1 MCCSTLIATPSD
13 KMVHQ
18 SVRLFKQRWKGLM
31 RPMKLKSKVRMSSKV
46 TGKAPCSQEMTA
58 LMSCWK
64 QNDFNDLSCVQ
75 EVTQFLECS
84 QQVRA
89 SKITVEQQGDDGEYG
104 ATSDSWNRFPVED
117 VNRQLKKFPT
127 K

>member
-1 MCCSTLIATPSD
+1 M
-13 KMVHQ
+13 
-18 SVRLFKQRWKGLM
+18 M
-31 RPMKLKSKVRMSSKV
+31 RPMKLKSNVRMSSKV

-58 LMSCWK
+58 LMACWK
-64 QNDFNDLSCVQ
+64 QNDFSDLSCGQ

-84 QQVRA
+84 RQVRE
-89 SKITVEQQGDDGEYG
+89 SKISAEKQSDGEYG
-104 ATSDSWNRFPVED
+104 ATSDNWNRFPVED